1 VNLIQALPCS
11 RSGSAAAAA
20 LVATLDES
28 PATTDAI
35 HRLPEGVSWLQVRA
49 DLVGDVPAA
58 WLRERFSGQLFYTL
72 GGGGRAG
79 GDSAVL
85 GRGERLVAAAAEGYD
100 LVELDAQR
108 DIRADV
114 LAAIPPDQRMICWR
128 GTAASGSELASRFR
142 CLSKIEARSYLLIV
156 EARRASD
163 GLAPLLFLR
172 SAGRRDVTAY
182 ADGEVGLWSRILAPL
197 LGAPLVFAGRAVNDR
212 ETSDGPGPERMIDE
226 FGLPSLPTVDRICG
240 IVGAGANRSLS
251 PGLHNAAYR
260 ALGYP
265 GLFLPF
271 RVDAFEEF
279 WREVV
284 ESQALEQLGL
294 RMQGFT
300 VASPNKEAAVTLL
313 KARGRASRDS
323 ASANLVFRRGPAWAA
338 TTTDPSGVLANL
350 DRRTLPG
357 RRAAVIG
364 CGGSGRAIASALS
377 RAGVHMTLVNR
388 SHERGEQAS
397 RLLGLPFAP
406 LSRFSAEGYDL
417 IINAT
422 PVGTRGE
429 ALPFSLRGV
438 AQHTLVVDLAYA
450 QVPTP
455 LVESARANGV
465 RVVDGREVLLAQ
477 VERQFTRMTGL
488 APPPGLLAERLGLAP
503 QSRARLGWTGGTDRD
518 L

>member
-1 VNLIQALPCS
+1 MTLTQTLSCS
-11 RSGSAAAAA
+11 RSGPAAAA

-28 PATTDAI
+28 PATSDAV
-35 HRLPEGVSWLQVRA
+35 HRLVERVSWLQVRA
-49 DLVGDVPAA
+49 DLVGDLPAD
-58 WLRERFSGQLFYTL
+58 WLRGSFSGQLLYTL
-72 GGGGRAG
+72 RAG
-79 GDSAVL
+79 ANSAGL
-85 GRGERLVAAAAEGYD
+85 GRDERLVAAASEGYD

-108 DIRADV
+108 DIRAEI
-114 LAAIPPDQRMICWR
+114 LAAIPPVQRLICWR
-128 GTAASGSELASRFR
+128 GTAAGASELASRFR
-142 CLSKIEARSYLLIV
+142 RLSKIEARSYLLIV

-182 ADGEVGLWSRILAPL
+182 ADGEVGLWSRILGPL
-197 LGAPLVFAGRAVNDR
+197 LGASLVFAGRTVNDL
-212 ETSDGPGPERMIDE
+212 ETSDGLGPERMIAE
-226 FGLPSLPTVDRICG
+226 FGLPSLPAVDGICG

-284 ESQALEQLGL
+284 ESQVLERVGL

-300 VASPNKEAAVTLL
+300 VASPNKEAAATMMN
-313 KARGRASRDS
+313 ACGRTSRDS
-323 ASANLVFRRGPAWAA
+323 ASANLVFRRGQAWVA
-338 TTTDPSGVLANL
+338 TTTDPTGVLVHL
-350 DRRTLPG
+350 DRQTLPG

-364 CGGSGRAIASALS
+364 CGGSGRAIASALT
-377 RAGVHMTLVNR
+377 RAGARVTLVNR
-388 SHERGEQAS
+388 CRERGERAS

-406 LSRFSAEGYDL
+406 LARFSADGYDL

-422 PVGTRGE
+422 PVGTRGD
-429 ALPFSLRGV
+429 ALPFTLQGV
-438 AQHTLVVDLAYA
+438 ARHAVVVDLVYA

-455 LVESARANGV
+455 LVESARASGV
-465 RVVDGREVLLAQ
+465 RVVDGCEVLLAQ

-488 APPPGLLAERLGLAP
+488 APPPGLFAERLGLAP
-503 QSRARLGWTGGTDRD
+503 RIKAG
-518 L
+518 